1 VPTGITPAERKKG
14 PKIPTAVRG
23 CRGIKVTIRGYVFM
37 RAIVGG
43 AMTIADYFAICVL
56 LVLTLWVTARVYLQ
70 SRRF

>member
-1 VPTGITPAERKKG
+1 M
-14 PKIPTAVRG
+14 RG

-56 LVLTLWVTARVYLQ
+56 LVLTLWVMARVYLQ

>member
-1 VPTGITPAERKKG
+1 
-14 PKIPTAVRG
+14 
-23 CRGIKVTIRGYVFM
+23 M
-37 RAIVGG
+37 RVILGG